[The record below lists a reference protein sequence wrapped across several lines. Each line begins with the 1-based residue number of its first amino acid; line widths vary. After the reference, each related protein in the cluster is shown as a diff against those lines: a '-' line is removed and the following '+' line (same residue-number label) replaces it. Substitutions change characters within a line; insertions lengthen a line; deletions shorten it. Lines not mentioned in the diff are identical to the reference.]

1 MGKDGPPICNSRNG
15 GIGYE
20 RGRYRCLQW
29 EKHGFVSPILWRWV
43 LRYVHTASE
52 LPKNL
57 DSETRGVPEHTGR
70 YFASVAQLYDAEMFV
85 RGMNPRLTKDYGNN
99 SLRRVKTDKND
110 SRKSTRYRLNNWG
123 ELCQHTPTDTI
134 CYQLKAMNRLYGLYS

>member
-1 MGKDGPPICNSRNG
+1 MSPMGKAWFCFSDPLA
-15 GIGYE
+15 
-20 RGRYRCLQW
+20 RGWQSL
-29 EKHGFVSPILWRWV
+29 

-70 YFASVAQLYDAEMFV
+70 YYASVAQLYDAEMFV
-85 RGMNPRLTKDYGNN
+85 RGMNPKLTKDYGNN

-110 SRKSTRYRLNNWG
+110 SRKSTRYRLDNWG